1 MKKFCV
7 IFALAVLLFS
17 SCKRSQPEPAVL
29 PTIKPAPTWKLQAI
43 DGRAL
48 GSAELS
54 GKVQVINFWAT
65 WCPPCVAEIPQ
76 LIELQKK
83 YEKEGL
89 VVVGVSVDQGG
100 ADLVKQFVADKKIN
114 YAVALVEP
122 GLAEGFGNFEG
133 IPTTFVV
140 DRKGMIRL
148 VHESYIDAEE
158 FGKVIKP
165 LLDAR

>member
-7 IFALAVLLFS
+7 IFALAGLLFT
-17 SCKRSQPEPAVL
+17 SCKRSQPEPAPL
-29 PTIKPAPTWKLQAI
+29 ATIKPAPTWKLQTI
-43 DGRAL
+43 DGRAV

-54 GKVQVINFWAT
+54 GKVQMINFWAT
-65 WCPPCVAEIPQ
+65 WCPPCAAEIPGLIQ
-76 LIELQKK
+76 LQSKF
-83 YEKEGL
+83 EKDGL
-89 VVVGVSVDQGG
+89 VIVGVSVDEGG
-100 ADLVKQFVADKKIN
+100 VDLVKQFVADKKIN
-114 YAVALVEP
+114 YPVALVQP

-148 VHESYIDAEE
+148 MHQGYVDPEE
-158 FGKVIKP
+158 FEKLLKP